1 MFTKIT
7 GYSRKEV
14 LGKNPRILK
23 SDRHDKAFYAAMW
36 HALTSQGHWNGEIWN
51 RHKNGDIYAEIMTIG
66 AVHDPAGIT
75 QHYVSLF
82 SDITAIKTHQ
92 SDLERIA
99 HHDTLTGLPNRLL
112 LSDRLH
118 QAMAHCQRRDQAL
131 AVVYLDLDNIKTIND
146 THGHDAGDA
155 VLIALC
161 AVMKDALR
169 EGDTLARTGGDEFVV
184 LVVDLGQ
191 TRDCIPVIERLL
203 EAAATKVRLPSR
215 TESGDAAPDQSVQV
229 SASIGV
235 TFYPQDDV
243 DADALVR
250 HADQAMYL
258 AKQAG
263 KNRYHL
269 FDIAHDAAMQ
279 GRHEHIDSSRDLR
292 LGTCATDRP
301 AACR

>member
-169 EGDTLARTGGDEFVV
+169 
-184 LVVDLGQ
+184 
-191 TRDCIPVIERLL
+191 
-203 EAAATKVRLPSR
+203 
-215 TESGDAAPDQSVQV
+215 
-229 SASIGV
+229 
-235 TFYPQDDV
+235 
-243 DADALVR
+243 
-250 HADQAMYL
+250 
-258 AKQAG
+258 
-263 KNRYHL
+263 
-269 FDIAHDAAMQ
+269 
-279 GRHEHIDSSRDLR
+279 
-292 LGTCATDRP
+292 
-301 AACR
+301 

>member
-1 MFTKIT
+1 
-7 GYSRKEV
+7 
-14 LGKNPRILK
+14 
-23 SDRHDKAFYAAMW
+23 
-36 HALTSQGHWNGEIWN
+36 
-51 RHKNGDIYAEIMTIG
+51 
-66 AVHDPAGIT
+66 
-75 QHYVSLF
+75 
-82 SDITAIKTHQ
+82 
-92 SDLERIA
+92 
-99 HHDTLTGLPNRLL
+99 
-112 LSDRLH
+112 
-118 QAMAHCQRRDQAL
+118 
-131 AVVYLDLDNIKTIND
+131 
-146 THGHDAGDA
+146 
-155 VLIALC
+155 
-161 AVMKDALR
+161 
-169 EGDTLARTGGDEFVV
+169 VV

-279 GRHEHIDSSRDLR
+279 GRHEQIDSSRDLR